1 MSYSKQDTHRFFF
14 TSSRIY
20 YPIRPIISLCFGISL
35 ICLLFV
41 PGFPLSLAVFL
52 GVLTLS
58 DDLVFFPFLRVIN
71 AWRNLVNHR
80 KVVKAV
86 ASVIGILLGLAIGAL
101 FAYFI
106 LLNIPAI
113 LGLTAMVNG
122 ALDCSIVVFL
132 ASCTIFAGLFYLC
145 KLPTL
150 AGAWIGSFAALAIPF
165 GPTTAVDLIVGS
177 ALIGG
182 FLAAF
187 LGKHLLR
194 FIYKIKDGH
203 TNADGYLYQF
213 EEKNPNA
220 LEHDKKVADLL
231 KIGQEKVTRLRMA
244 VLKVI
249 ENIKKNDS
257 WFNSVARLRQLKTN
271 SFKDILHLLITVETK
286 EDAEKLQQL
295 LQFGDLK
302 NFDNQLIEHQV
313 ATDTK
318 LNLEMYNAPAS
329 WDSDYIKIN
338 YPYTY
343 LSWGIT
349 KRYGLTS
356 YYTDKDA
363 YFMYN
368 LTSHVKGR
376 VAGLQLCEPEIQQE
390 FSEAMEP
397 VINSSNL
404 MACSA

>member
-1 MSYSKQDTHRFFF
+1 MKFSKQDTHRFFF

-20 YPIRPIISLCFGISL
+20 YPIRPIISLCLGISL
-35 ICLLFV
+35 ICLMFV

-58 DDLVFFPFLRVIN
+58 DDLVFFPFLRMIN
-71 AWRNLVNHR
+71 AYRNMANHR
-80 KVVKAV
+80 KFVKALV
-86 ASVIGILLGLAIGAL
+86 SVIGIFLGLAIGATL
-101 FAYFI
+101 AYFV

-113 LGLTAMVNG
+113 VGLTAMVNG

-150 AGAWIGSFAALAIPF
+150 AGAWIGSFAALAVPLV
-165 GPTTAVDLIVGS
+165 PTTAVDLIVGS

-187 LGKHLLR
+187 TCKHLLR
-194 FIYKIKDGH
+194 LYYKVKDGH
-203 TNADGYLYQF
+203 TNADGYLHQF
-213 EEKNPNA
+213 EEKNSDAVN
-220 LEHDKKVADLL
+220 HDEKVANLL
-231 KIGQEKVTRLRMA
+231 NIGKEQVTRLRMTL
-244 VLKVI
+244 LKVI
-249 ENIKKNDS
+249 ETIKKNDS

-302 NFDNQLIEHQV
+302 NFDKQLVEHQV
-313 ATDTK
+313 ATDKK
-318 LNLEMYNAPAS
+318 LNLEMYNAQVS
-329 WDSDYIKIN
+329 WGSDYIKIN

-343 LSWGIT
+343 LAWGIT

-356 YYTDKDA
+356 YYTDSDA

-376 VAGLQLCEPEIQQE
+376 VAGLQLCEPEIQRE
-390 FSEAMEP
+390 FSEAMAPLIYSRP
-397 VINSSNL
+397 VC
-404 MACSA
+404 AA

>member
-1 MSYSKQDTHRFFF
+1 MSFSKQDTHRLFF

-20 YPIRPIISLCFGISL
+20 YPIRPIISLCLGISL

-41 PGFPLSLAVFL
+41 PGFPLSLAVFF

-71 AWRNLVNHR
+71 AGRNMVNHR
-80 KVVKAV
+80 KVVKALV
-86 ASVIGILLGLAIGAL
+86 SVIGILLGLAIGAL
-101 FAYFI
+101 LAYFI

-113 LGLTAMVNG
+113 IGLTAMVNG
-122 ALDCSIVVFL
+122 SLQCSIVVFL
-132 ASCTIFAGLFYLC
+132 ACCTIFAGLFYLC

-150 AGAWIGSFAALAIPF
+150 VGAWIGSFAALTVPLV
-165 GPTTAVDLIVGS
+165 PSTPVDLVVGT

-187 LGKHLLR
+187 TSKHLLR
-194 FIYKIKDGH
+194 LFYKIKDGH
-203 TNADGYLYQF
+203 TNADGYLHQF
-213 EEKNPNA
+213 EEKNQNA
-220 LEHDKKVADLL
+220 LEHDKKVADFL
-231 KIGQEKVTRLRMA
+231 KIGQEKVTHLRMA
-244 VLKVI
+244 LLKVI
-249 ENIKKNDS
+249 ETIKKNDS

-295 LQFGDLK
+295 LRFGDSA
-302 NFDNQLIEHQV
+302 NFDEQLHEHRV
-313 ATDTK
+313 ETDK
-318 LNLEMYNAPAS
+318 KVNLEMHNVPVS
-329 WDSDYIKIN
+329 WNSEYLKTRS
-338 YPYTY
+338 PYTY
-343 LSWGIT
+343 LSWSIT

-356 YYTDKDA
+356 YYTDTEA

-376 VAGLQLCEPEIQQE
+376 VSGLQLCEPEIQRE
-390 FSEAMEP
+390 FSEAIEP
-397 VINSSNL
+397 VIG
-404 MACSA
+404 ARPA